1 MKQSRLPGMGDDGP
15 VDCLGMTFENDDARR
30 EHFLGR
36 LKEHLADPEFRK
48 QPGFP
53 KGTDDAILQM
63 SDPPYYTACPNPFLR
78 EFVAHHGSQYDDKDA
93 NDDYRR
99 VPFSA
104 DSSVGKTHALYG
116 AHGYHTKVPHL
127 AIAPYALHYSRPGDV
142 ILDGFAGSGMTG
154 VGVSFAAGRGPLKDR
169 QLVEQHLTQNGAM
182 SPNWGN
188 RNVVLN
194 DLSPAATFI
203 AAGYNLPYDH
213 ERFTE
218 AAKSLL
224 DEVEKECGWMY
235 ETSHS
240 DGRAGKI
247 EYTIWSEVFTCPTC
261 SGQIVFLDA
270 ALDPETKRTRDK
282 ILCTHCNAEL
292 VKGKG
297 ATKAG
302 SNNLLR
308 LKETV
313 LDPATK
319 KPWKRIKIVAWRI
332 VYKVANDKTRHEKV
346 LDDNDRAILKRI
358 DESQWPTEVPTNKF
372 PIEEMYHGSRL
383 EPKGF
388 THIHHLFL
396 PRAARALAAAW
407 RIANAESDHSTRRM
421 LLWFVEQAIWTSSVL
436 NRYRPTGFSQVNQQL
451 TGVYYVASS
460 TAEPSLR
467 YTLGGKINRLKK
479 VLDENPRNS
488 RACVISTGDC
498 SSMPL
503 DDDSI
508 DYIFTDPPFGANIFY
523 ADLNILVESWHG
535 VTTSAEE
542 ETIVDE
548 KKDKDTGDYQDL
560 MTACFAEYHR
570 VLKPGRWMTIV
581 FSNSHASV
589 WNAVQAAILRSGFA
603 IADTALLDKKQGTFK
618 QVTSSA
624 VKEDILITCYKPK
637 IALSEVV
644 GTADLETMWAIVSE
658 HIASQPVWLG
668 SKSVFSINIER
679 MTDRLFDRMVAIHLV
694 RGHRLPIDKNTFTN
708 DLVNRFVE
716 REGMWFVPSQ
726 VPEFE
731 RHILSVDRSAGI
743 LPVFVDR
750 KTAISWLRYTLAST
764 PMTLQTLRPRY
775 FEAAGSWSD
784 KVEKVPELTDLLQDH
799 FVEGENG
806 RWKVPDPKKEAELER
821 ARKTRNLKRFYELV
835 ASKGRIKEVHADVI
849 LVGFAKCFEDNDL
862 ETYSSI
868 RNRLPA
874 AVLDDEQVSMY
885 KMMLDG
891 RLDD

>member
-1 MKQSRLPGMGDDGP
+1 MGNNGP
-15 VDCLGMTFENDDARR
+15 VNCLGMTFENDDARR
-30 EHFLGR
+30 KHFLGR
-36 LKEHLADPEFRK
+36 LKEYLADPEFRK
-48 QPGFP
+48 QSGFP
-53 KGTDDAILQM
+53 TATDEVILRL

-78 EFVAHHGSQYDDKDA
+78 EFVAHHGTTFDEKT
-93 NDDYRR
+93 DDYHRI
-99 VPFSA
+99 PFSG
-104 DSSVGKTHALYG
+104 DISEGRTHIHYR

-127 AIAPYALHYSRPGDV
+127 AISPFILHYSRQGDV

-154 VGVSFAAGRGPLKDR
+154 VGASFAAGRGPLKDR
-169 QLVEQHLTQNGAM
+169 KTVERHLSRNGKEHTD
-182 SPNWGN
+182 WGK

-203 AAGYNLPYDH
+203 AAGFNLSFDY
-213 ERFTE
+213 EKFTD
-218 AAKSLL
+218 AAESLM
-224 DEVEKECGWMY
+224 DAVEKECGWMY
-235 ETSHS
+235 DTNHI
-240 DGRAGKI
+240 DGRVGKI
-247 EYTIWSEVFTCPTC
+247 EYTIWSEVFTCPHCT
-261 SGQIVFLDA
+261 GEIIFLDA
-270 ALDPETKRTRDK
+270 SLDPETKNSLDS
-282 ILCTHCNAEL
+282 ISCTHCSAKL
-292 VKGKG
+292 VKGRN
-297 ATKAG
+297 ATKPN
-302 SNNLLR
+302 SNDLLR
-308 LKETV
+308 LMETV
-313 LDPATK
+313 IDPATNE
-319 KPWKRIKIVAWRI
+319 PWRRIKLVPWRI
-332 VYKVANDKTRHEKV
+332 VYKLEGDKTPYEKV
-346 LDDNDRAILKRI
+346 LDDNDRDVLKRI
-358 DESQWPTEVPTNKF
+358 EEGQWPQEVPTNKF

-388 THIHHLFL
+388 TNIHHLFL
-396 PRAARALAAAW
+396 PRAAKALASAW
-407 RIANAESDHSTRRM
+407 RIANAEPDRSTRRM
-421 LLWFVEQAIWTSSVL
+421 LLWFVEQAIPGMSLL
-436 NRYRPTGFSQVNQQL
+436 NRYQPNSRGQVNRML
-451 TGVYYVASS
+451 SLVYYVGSRV
-460 TAEPSLR
+460 AEVRPKYILS
-467 YTLGGKINRLKK
+467 GKLNRLKTLK
-479 VLDENPRNS
+479 ENPRFS
-488 RACVISTGDC
+488 DSTAISTGDC
-498 SSMPL
+498 SSMPI
-503 DDDSI
+503 DDNSI

-523 ADLNILVESWHG
+523 ADLNLLVESWHG
-535 VTTSAEE
+535 VTTSTAEE
-542 ETIVDE
+542 AIVDK
-548 KKDKDTGDYQDL
+548 KKDKNTGDYQDL

-603 IADTALLDKKQGTFK
+603 IADTALLDKRQGSFR
-618 QVTSSA
+618 QVTSTA
-624 VKEDILITCYKPK
+624 VKEDVLISCYKPRTS
-637 IALSEVV
+637 LTEVV
-644 GTADLETMWAIVSE
+644 GSVDVETMWTIVSE

-668 SKSVFSINIER
+668 SKSIFSINIER
-679 MTDRLFDRMVAIHLV
+679 TTDRLFDRMVAIHLV
-694 RGHRLPIDKNTFTN
+694 RGYQFPIDKNTFTN

-731 RHILSVDRSAGI
+731 RHILSVDRSTGI

-821 ARKTRNLKRFYELV
+821 ARKTRNLKRFNELV

-868 RNRLPA
+868 RKRLPA
-874 AVLDDEQVSMY
+874 SVLDDEQVSMY